1 VKKTTN
7 PLPRSAVKEA
17 DNANEVQED
26 LDEQQESLRK
36 EAAGPAAAAAVAAG
50 VAAFKR
56 PSTGSDG

>member
-1 VKKTTN
+1 MKKTTN
-7 PLPRSAVKEA
+7 PLPESVLKEA
-17 DNANEVQED
+17 DNANAVQED

>member
-1 VKKTTN
+1 MKKTIN
-7 PLPRSAVKEA
+7 PLLKSAVKEA
-17 DNANEVQED
+17 DDVNAVQED

-36 EAAGPAAAAAVAAG
+36 EAAGPAAAGAVAAG